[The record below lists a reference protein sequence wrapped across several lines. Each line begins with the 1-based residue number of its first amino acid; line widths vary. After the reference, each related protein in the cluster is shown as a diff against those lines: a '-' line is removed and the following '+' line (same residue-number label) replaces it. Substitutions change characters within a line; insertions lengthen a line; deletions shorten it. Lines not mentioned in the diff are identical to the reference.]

1 LKVGYNVVGK
11 YSDKLLGFLFFLGLI
26 TTLIGGVAI
35 ISWGPLVLL
44 LGVVMVASALVIAK
58 FTDQQR

>member
-1 LKVGYNVVGK
+1 MGK